1 MLDSLFDG
9 SMLFFSIPA
18 IAGSAF
24 FVFRMVMMLTGGL
37 ADADTTD
44 LGDAGTDGHHSTEA
58 FNLLSVQSV
67 TAFLMGFGWVGL
79 GARLSLG
86 WEFGAS
92 ALLGAAGGVA
102 MVWLLAW
109 MFRTM
114 YALQSSG
121 NVNIADAVG
130 REGSVYVSIPAHGQG
145 RGQVRV
151 VIGDRARTYN
161 AVSLGD
167 SIPSQARVRVTRV
180 NEDRSLTV
188 TDLT

>member
-1 MLDSLFDG
+1 MLDTLFDG

-24 FVFRMVMMLTGGL
+24 FALRMVMMLAGGL
-37 ADADTTD
+37 AETDA
-44 LGDAGTDGHHSTEA
+44 GDASGADDHHSTDA
-58 FNLLSVQSV
+58 FKLLSVQAV

-79 GARLSLG
+79 GARISLG
-86 WEFGAS
+86 WEFGTS
-92 ALLGAAGGVA
+92 ALLGAAGGAA
-102 MVWLLAW
+102 MVWLMAW

-114 YALQSSG
+114 FALQSSG

-130 REGSVYVSIPAHGQG
+130 REGSVYVTVPAHGEG

-151 VIGDRARTYN
+151 VIDERARTYN

-167 SIPSQARVRVTRV
+167 AIPSQARVRVLQV
-180 NEDRSLTV
+180 NDDQSLTV
-188 TDLT
+188 SPVT